1 MSLLLALKALKI
13 TITNGNLDIDW
24 DIVGET
30 FSDREI
36 KIFLSS
42 DELIRI
48 LRKYRTKSL
57 LKIKLCKLLY
67 KLEKEEKDITKLSE
81 QFDQLS
87 LKDEISC

>member
-57 LKIKLCKLLY
+57 LKIKLGKLLY